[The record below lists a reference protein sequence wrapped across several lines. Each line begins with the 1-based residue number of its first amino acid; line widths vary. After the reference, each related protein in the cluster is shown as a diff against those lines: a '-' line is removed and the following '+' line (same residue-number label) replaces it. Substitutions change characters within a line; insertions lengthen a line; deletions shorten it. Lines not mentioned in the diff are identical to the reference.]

1 MNESASKRT
10 VATIG
15 IDIGKNTFHLIG
27 LAKRGEIVL
36 RQKLSR
42 GQVEARLANIPA
54 CLIGMEACAGSHHLS
69 RQLLAL
75 GHDVKLIPAQF
86 VKPFRKSHKNDFQD
100 AEAVAEAVQRPTMRF
115 VPIKTIEQL
124 DLQALHRVRSRLIS
138 QRTGAINQIRAFLL
152 ERGIAVRQGL
162 RFLRQVLPEVL
173 AKRTDVLTPRM
184 IRLIEELAH
193 DWQWL
198 DDRIGNVTE
207 EIEAL
212 VQRDA
217 ACQRLMGVPGI
228 GPIIASAMVATIGDG
243 STFRRGR
250 DFAAWLGLVPRQL
263 STGDRTILGR
273 ISKRGNNYLRMLF
286 MQAARVVLLR
296 PANWPKH
303 SFGPW
308 LQAAVNRMHHN
319 VVAAALAN
327 KLTRIAWSVL
337 YHARGYESRIGIQAA

>member
-1 MNESASKRT
+1 
-10 VATIG
+10 
-15 IDIGKNTFHLIG
+15 
-27 LAKRGEIVL
+27 
-36 RQKLSR
+36 
-42 GQVEARLANIPA
+42 
-54 CLIGMEACAGSHHLS
+54 
-69 RQLLAL
+69 
-75 GHDVKLIPAQF
+75 VKLIPAQF

-100 AEAVAEAVQRPTMRF
+100 AEAVAEAVQRPTMRY
-115 VPIKTIEQL
+115 VPIKTVEQL
-124 DLQALHRVRSRLIS
+124 DLQALHRIRARLIS

-184 IRLIEELAH
+184 IRLIEALAG

-212 VQRDA
+212 VREDA

-228 GPIIASAMVATIGDG
+228 GPIIASAVVATIGDG
-243 STFRRGR
+243 SAFRRGR

-296 PANWPKH
+296 PANWPQH

-308 LQAAVNRMHHN
+308 LLAAVNRMHHN

-337 YHARGYESRIGIQAA
+337 YHARGYEARIGIQAA

>member
-1 MNESASKRT
+1 MNESADRSI
-10 VATIG
+10 ATIG
-15 IDIGKNTFHLIG
+15 VDIGKNTFHLIG
-27 LAKRGEIVL
+27 LTKRGEIVL
-36 RQKLSR
+36 RRKLSR
-42 GQVEARLANIPA
+42 SQIEAHLANIQP

-69 RQLLAL
+69 RRLLAF

-100 AEAVAEAVQRPTMRF
+100 AEAVAEAVQRPTMRY
-115 VPIKTIEQL
+115 VPIKTVEQL
-124 DLQALHRVRSRLIS
+124 DLQALHRIRARLIS

-184 IRLIEELAH
+184 IRLIEALAG

-212 VQRDA
+212 VREDA

-228 GPIIASAMVATIGDG
+228 GPITASAVVATIGDG
-243 STFRRGR
+243 SAFRRGR

-296 PANWPKH
+296 PANWPQH

-308 LQAAVNRMHHN
+308 LLAAVNRMHHN

-337 YHARGYESRIGIQAA
+337 YHARGYEARIGIQAA